1 MKYFLFILAFS
12 CIGLS
17 SSAQSINWNKSNSN
31 AKADSIAKKI
41 LEPAQFFVGY
51 TYRFAKN
58 ASFPDDKRTGMT
70 ILQIGEH
77 YNRFCD
83 FYELRFDSICDE
95 TSRGTI
101 SLIQST
107 PLMLSALKKSLFAE
121 SIVLDKQKNKE
132 IIQRTAGIRTKKYQ
146 YEEDCPVLKW
156 EILEGD
162 STIAGY
168 HCNKAKT
175 RLFGRDYIAWYATE
189 VNIPY
194 GPYKFCGLP
203 GLIFRVVDTQGNFEF
218 LLNGLQK
225 TYTYTPIYMWSSKD
239 IVKTNRKTVRRIYKN
254 FCLDPVSA
262 LTSDGN
268 IQIPDDVKATVSSK
282 PYNPIELE

>member
-1 MKYFLFILAFS
+1 MKNILFILAFF

-17 SSAQSINWNKSNSN
+17 LSAQSVNWNKSYSHV
-31 AKADSIAKKI
+31 KADSIAKQI
-41 LEPAQFFVGY
+41 LEPAQYLVSY
-51 TYRFAKN
+51 TYRFVKDAAYPN
-58 ASFPDDKRTGMT
+58 DKRTGMT
-70 ILQIGEH
+70 ILQIGKQ

-101 SLIQST
+101 PLIESS
-107 PLMLSALKKSLFAE
+107 PLMLSALKKSLFTE
-121 SIVLDKQKNKE
+121 SIVINKLKNKE
-132 IIQRTAGIRTKKYQ
+132 IIQRTAGIRTKRYQ
-146 YEEDCPVLKW
+146 YEEDCPILKW

-162 STIAGY
+162 TTIAGY

-175 RLFGRDYIAWYATE
+175 RLFGRDYIAWYSTE

-194 GPYKFCGLP
+194 GPYKFNGLP
-203 GLIFRVVDTQGNFEF
+203 GLIFRVVDTQEHFEF

-225 TYTYTPIYMWSSKD
+225 TNKYIPIYIWNNKD
-239 IVKTNRKTVRRIYKN
+239 IVKTNRKTVRKIYKN
-254 FCLDPVSA
+254 FCSDPVST
-262 LTSDGN
+262 LTSEGN
-268 IQIPDDVKATVSSK
+268 IQIPDDVKATVSPK